1 MVKIALLIGVS
12 KYHSGLTPLPAS
24 TKDVEAMYRVLQNPE
39 LGDFDQVNKLVNPN
53 KQEMEEQIEAAFA
66 STRKKDDLVL
76 LFFSGHGV
84 KDERGRLYLANR
96 ITRKTEQG
104 ELIKATAVA
113 ASFIHDIMDN
123 CRSRRQVVILDCCFS
138 GAFAEGLLAK
148 DDGRV
153 DVRTQLGGEGRAILT
168 SSSSMQYSFEQKGLE
183 LSIYTNYLVEGIKT
197 GAADQDCDRMISV
210 DELHGYAK
218 EKVQAAVPAMKPE
231 IYAIKEGYKIL
242 LAKAPIIETLPLA
255 SSEETLPASVPNSG
269 KKNISSAPP
278 PVQAPTDFVPISSNP
293 PTLKESSSLNRQ
305 EYRHRQILLNK
316 VRNAWIKGVLEKS
329 LHGQVMIALG
339 LEERLNMVE
348 SPAALV
354 WETSNQH
361 QQTLPLGTKVIDQF
375 DELGIGRTLLILGEP
390 GSGKTITLLELARDL
405 INRAERDVNLPMPV
419 VLNLSSWKGGK
430 QTIADWLI
438 VELNNQYQ
446 VSKDIGKVWV
456 KEGKLLLLLDGLDE
470 VRNNIRDNCTQALNR
485 FIQQQGETEMVV
497 CSRIKDY
504 AALKSRLHFQA
515 AISVQPLKREQI
527 QQYLTSVG
535 DSVAAVST
543 ALQTD
548 SQLQELA
555 ASPLMLNIMAIAY
568 QGMSVEDLP
577 SMNLEQRRQQI
588 FNAYIDRMFSRRGAD
603 DRYPKPKAM
612 GWLIWLAQR
621 MVQESQ
627 TVFLIE
633 RMQPSW
639 LQTSIQRWMYV
650 IGILF
655 IFLLLVWL
663 MADRHYWT
671 LFIQVSSIIF
681 GSLICWFLFGFH
693 SIKTVERLK
702 WSGFYTIKHIAIG
715 GFLGSVLGVVIRII
729 LELTWRLLN
738 PNTPISHSS
747 VESVIRG
754 ITFGL
759 SIGLL
764 IGIIRGITGNNI
776 DTKTIPN
783 QGIWQSLKNS
793 IFFALIG
800 FILLAAIANRVTIWS
815 IFFLG
820 TFGLIFG
827 FAAGGGEACV
837 KHLSLRLI
845 LYFNKY
851 IPWNYARFLDYA
863 TERIFLQKVGGG
875 YIFIHRLLLEHF
887 ASMSLNNNRSRPFE

>member
-12 KYHSGLTPLPAS
+12 KYHSGFTPLPAS
-24 TKDVEAMYRVLQNPE
+24 TKDVEAMCGVLQNPE
-39 LGDFDQVNKLVNPN
+39 LGNFDQVKMLVNPD
-53 KQEMEEQIEAAFA
+53 KQEMEEQIEVAFT
-66 STRKKDDLVL
+66 STRHKNDLVL

-84 KDERGRLYLANR
+84 KDERGRLYLTTG

-113 ASFIHDIMDN
+113 ASFVHDLMDN

-138 GAFAEGLLAK
+138 GAFAKGLLAK
-148 DDGRV
+148 DDGKV

-210 DELHGYAK
+210 DELHEYAK
-218 EKVQAAVPAMKPE
+218 GKVQAAVPAMKPE

-242 LAKAPIIETLPLA
+242 LAKAPIIETLPL
-255 SSEETLPASVPNSG
+255 SSPEEKLSTNVPNSG
-269 KKNISSAPP
+269 KKNISSAPAQ
-278 PVQAPTDFVPISSNP
+278 VQPLLDLVPISSNS
-293 PTLKESSSLNRQ
+293 PTLQETSPLSRE

-339 LEERLNMVE
+339 LEERFNMVE

-354 WETSNQH
+354 WETFNQP
-361 QQTLPLGTKVIDQF
+361 QQTLPLGKKVIDQF
-375 DELGIGRTLLILGEP
+375 DQLGMGRTLLILGEP

-405 INRAERDVNLPMPV
+405 INRAQRDVNLPMPV

-438 VELNNQYQ
+438 LELNNQYQ
-446 VSKDIGKVWV
+446 VSKEIGKVWV

-470 VRNNIRDNCTQALNR
+470 VRNNIRDNCTQALNQ
-485 FIQQQGETEMVV
+485 FLQQQGETEMVV

-504 AALKSRLHFQA
+504 TALKSRLHLQA
-515 AISVQPLKREQI
+515 AIYVQPLKREQI
-527 QQYLTSVG
+527 QQYLTSLG

-548 SQLQELA
+548 TQLQELA
-555 ASPLMLNIMAIAY
+555 SSPLMLNIMAIVY

-577 SMNLEQRRQQI
+577 NMNLEQRRQHI
-588 FNAYIDRMFSRRGAD
+588 FNAYIDRMFRRRGAD
-603 DRYPKPKAM
+603 ARYPKPKAM
-612 GWLIWLAQR
+612 NWLIWLAQR

-639 LQTSIQRWMYV
+639 LQKSIQRWMYV
-650 IGILF
+650 IGIGL
-655 IFLLLVWL
+655 IAGVVVG
-663 MADRHYWT
+663 
-671 LFIQVSSIIF
+671 VSVVVNL
-681 GSLICWFLFGFH
+681 GLILGLD
-693 SIKTVERLK
+693 SVLIAALILGLGGGLITGLIMKLIMNQIEPVETLK
-702 WSGFYTIKHIAIG
+702 WSWVKTRNNLLPGLRVGLVVGLICGIG
-715 GFLGSVLGVVIRII
+715 
-729 LELTWRLLN
+729 N
-738 PNTPISHSS
+738 
-747 VESVIRG
+747 
-754 ITFGL
+754 
-759 SIGLL
+759 
-764 IGIIRGITGNNI
+764 GIISGLNAGLNRGLIDCLIYGLNGLETGAIFVLLRGLTSGGIEKN
-776 DTKTIPN
+776 TMPN
-783 QGIWQSLKNS
+783 QGIRQSAQNAMVF
-793 IFFALIG
+793 ILIG
-800 FILLAAIANRVTIWS
+800 VLSLGILAPLVGLS
-815 IFFLG
+815 IVFGAVPGLL
-820 TFGLIFG
+820 FGL
-827 FAAGGGEACV
+827 ASPAGIACIQ
-837 KHLSLRLI
+837 HFTLRLV
-845 LYFNKY
+845 LYLSRS
-851 IPWNYARFLDYA
+851 ITWNYARFLDYA

-887 ASMSLNNNRSRPFE
+887 SSMPLNKNH